1 MSKNGI
7 TYLVVDCLGVVKG
20 EYEDYIDIT
29 CILKLLYMESEE
41 FMSGIKGVRIQHE

>member
-20 EYEDYIDIT
+20 EYEDYIHVFSNFYIWSRRNFYT
-29 CILKLLYMESEE
+29 
-41 FMSGIKGVRIQHE
+41 G